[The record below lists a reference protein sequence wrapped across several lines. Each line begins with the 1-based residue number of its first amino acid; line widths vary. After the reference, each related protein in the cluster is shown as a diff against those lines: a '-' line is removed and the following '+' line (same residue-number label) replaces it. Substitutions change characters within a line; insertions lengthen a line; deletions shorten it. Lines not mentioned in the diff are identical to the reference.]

1 MQRNDQNPPVNSES
15 SAALLLAAVRQI
27 TARMTALEEQVLV
40 LSTVLEQHDTEIQ
53 QVKIAID
60 MIRSEISNLKAALV
74 ALQPVK

>member
-1 MQRNDQNPPVNSES
+1 MTTNSES

-60 MIRSEISNLKAALV
+60 MIRSEISALKVALV

>member
-1 MQRNDQNPPVNSES
+1 MTTNSES

-40 LSTVLEQHDTEIQ
+40 LSTVLEQHDTEVSQI
-53 QVKIAID
+53 KTAID
-60 MIRSEISNLKAALV
+60 MIRSEISALKAALI